1 MLSGA
6 IAIPKVDN
14 KESQMTAYELSGFYA
29 IIVSCQS
36 RSVYALTFCLALF
49 RKKPA
54 PALKASTPNI
64 VVGSG
69 TGVNR

>member
-1 MLSGA
+1 MTTY
-6 IAIPKVDN
+6 
-14 KESQMTAYELSGFYA
+14 ESSGFYA
-29 IIVSCQS
+29 IIVFFQF
-36 RSVYALTFCLALF
+36 RSVYALTFCLALL

-69 TGVNR
+69 TGVKRKARLL